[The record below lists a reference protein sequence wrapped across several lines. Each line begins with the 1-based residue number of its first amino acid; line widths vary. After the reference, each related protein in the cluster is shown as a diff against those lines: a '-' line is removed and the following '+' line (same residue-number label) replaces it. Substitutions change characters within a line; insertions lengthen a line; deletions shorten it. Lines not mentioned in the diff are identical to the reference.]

1 MMTSMKHKS
10 FLRLGFICIAIFVAF
25 TTATAQK
32 KHFIYIQAEDKQPFF
47 VMLNNRNY
55 SSTLSG
61 YLVIPKLKNGRY
73 FFTAGFPRDIYPE
86 QKFSCVVE
94 DKDLGY
100 SLKRFGDKGWGLFDY
115 VSFKTIMA
123 NPSDWEKDKAV
134 YDTVKL
140 NTDEVFIQEPTK
152 TASPTVSVA
161 ASSSSKK
168 VEEPIK
174 RTNETASASQ
184 VPIKTET
191 AGSAVQSAIAPATLE
206 ASPVQSIQE
215 ERKLAVNNNNQP
227 QNQNKQQD
235 GRFHVIKT
243 YDKGTYQGIDQ
254 VYIDYTPARADTIT
268 IFIPYASS
276 VQANPVPETTS
287 VDTTKPNSVGSSNQY
302 NRSCV
307 NLATEADYGKARRLM
322 SSETTDE
329 KMIASAKRSYK
340 NTCFTT
346 EQIRNLG
353 LLFLSEQSRY
363 KFFVASR
370 PSIYDVF
377 NYPSL
382 EAEFKAPNMIDQ
394 FRKSAN

>member
-1 MMTSMKHKS
+1 MNHKS
-10 FLRLGFICIAIFVAF
+10 ILRQTILCFALFFVFAIAN
-25 TTATAQK
+25 AQK
-32 KHFIYIQAEDKQPFF
+32 KHFIYIQAEDKQPFY
-47 VMLNNRNY
+47 VMLNNKNY

-73 FFTAGFPRDIYPE
+73 FFVAGFPKDIYPE
-86 QKFSCVVE
+86 QKFSCVIE
-94 DKDLGY
+94 DKDLGF
-100 SLKRFGDKGWGLFDY
+100 SLKRFGDKGWGLFEY

-140 NTDEVFIQEPTK
+140 NMDDASIQEPAKTNSK
-152 TASPTVSVA
+152 PVEGTASNPT
-161 ASSSSKK
+161 KR
-168 VEEPIK
+168 VEEPTK
-174 RTNETASASQ
+174 Q
-184 VPIKTET
+184 TEV
-191 AGSAVQSAIAPATLE
+191 AVIAPATPQVAVPVVE
-206 ASPVQSIQE
+206 TPVQTIQE
-215 ERKLAVNNNNQP
+215 EKKTVINNGSSQV
-227 QNQNKQQD
+227 QNRQD
-235 GRFHVIKT
+235 GKPHVVKA

-254 VYIDYTPARADTIT
+254 VYIDYTPVKNDTIT
-268 IFIPYASS
+268 IFIPYAPTS
-276 VQANPVPETTS
+276 VQTESTPETS
-287 VDTTKPNSVGSSNQY
+287 SDSLKPKGAGSSSQY

-346 EQIRNLG
+346 EQIKNLG

-363 KFFVASR
+363 RFFMASKS
-370 PSIYDVF
+370 SIYDVF

-382 EAEFKAPNMIDQ
+382 ETEFKVPNMIEQ
-394 FRKSAN
+394 FRKSVN